1 MSPTTKMNTTQQ
13 KSIYRFAPGT
23 EHKRTAIALKD
34 CRFLEVK
41 PTKQMFDNGDAWSA
55 SFMGEGALLADG
67 IAAGHITVEEKG
79 AYQKRI
85 VEEQTTSDIKRLIQ
99 LHAMYCIRPTFKIRY
114 RYYDDNENRIH
125 NNQKGA
131 CSVYVMSKDG
141 SLHNVGFTPRKGG
154 SLVIGGYTEKE
165 NNRKRIIAQRFCDI
179 SSDFAE
185 DAPLY
190 ICVKT
195 GDLGWL
201 DSAGSFYR
209 VDVDG
214 QITETPQKIL
224 YINTSN
230 IAVHRE
236 FHRKSYSPETAA
248 GLQRIRDAGYL
259 VGCICNS
266 VNNYRTQKKRYTTV
280 MVGNLYD
287 SHNYR
292 RSLADFVKCAEKEL
306 FGK

>member
-1 MSPTTKMNTTQQ
+1 VVAAAPLFGPKKLTFTSIIKIKTGAHTLLTTKMQQ

-34 CRFLEVK
+34 DRFLEVK
-41 PTKQMFDNGDAWSA
+41 PTKQMFANGDAWSA
-55 SFMGEGALLADG
+55 SFVGEGALLADG
-67 IAAGHITVEEKG
+67 IAAGKI
-79 AYQKRI
+79 
-85 VEEQTTSDIKRLIQ
+85 
-99 LHAMYCIRPTFKIRY
+99 TFKIRY
-114 RYYDDNENRIH
+114 GYNNSVGNRIQ
-125 NNQKGA
+125 NERGA

-154 SLVIGGYTEKE
+154 SLVISGYTE
-165 NNRKRIIAQRFCDI
+165 NGNSQKRIVAQRFCDI

-185 DAPLY
+185 DAPLF
-190 ICVKT
+190 ICVKP
-195 GDLGWL
+195 GPYGNLGWL

-224 YINTSN
+224 YINTGNES
-230 IAVHRE
+230 VHRE

-248 GLQRIRDAGYL
+248 ILQRIRDAGYL

-266 VNNYRTQKKRYTTV
+266 VNNYIIQTKRYTTV
-280 MVGNLYD
+280 TVGDIRDYQYD
-287 SHNYR
+287 R
-292 RSLADFVKCAEKEL
+292 WSLADFVKRAEKKL